1 MSDLGTTLSCVFDCT
16 DEYAVVSGRTC
27 LAQALARR
35 LVTARGGLIDDPN
48 YGFDLTQFLNAD
60 MSPTDIAQAE
70 SGTEAECLKDERV
83 LAADATVA
91 VTPAQA
97 LIVTITITEAD
108 GPFSLVLA
116 VSDVTV
122 QLLTVTS

>member
-1 MSDLGTTLSCVFDCT
+1 MADLGTTLSCIFDCT
-16 DEYAVVSGRTC
+16 AEYAVVSGRTC

-35 LVTARGGLIDDPN
+35 LITPRGGLIDDPN

-60 MSPTDIAQAE
+60 MSPTDIAQCE
-70 SGTEAECLKDERV
+70 SGTEGECVKDERV
-83 LAADATVA
+83 LSADASVS
-91 VTPAQA
+91 VTPTGS
-97 LIVTITITEAD
+97 LIVTITVTDAD